1 MTSRSLHLWLALAA
15 FSAHAQPAALPPPV
29 LSEITATVAPPAAAA
44 PSASAAEKAPRTRC
58 VAGCDG
64 ASARVTWSE
73 DALNRFEE
81 HRDNRNQLVR
91 LFVHPKT
98 GAPRY
103 EVLVG
108 NNRSRQSFS
117 RNGAPNPD
125 PESQRKDGQPVWE
138 VLKF

>member
-1 MTSRSLHLWLALAA
+1 MTLRSLPLWLALAA

-29 LSEITATVAPPAAAA
+29 LSESTSTVAPPAPAA
-44 PSASAAEKAPRTRC
+44 PASAPETAPRTRC

-108 NNRSRQSFS
+108 SSRSRQSFS

>member
-1 MTSRSLHLWLALAA
+1 MRLRLIPLTLALAA
-15 FSAHAQPAALPPPV
+15 PLAHGQSPVLPPPT
-29 LSEITATVAPPAAAA
+29 LGPQAASVAPAPAPAAEA
-44 PSASAAEKAPRTRC
+44 ASAPKRRC

-64 ASARVTWSE
+64 ASARVRWSE

-81 HRDNRNQLVR
+81 HRDNRDQLVR
-91 LFVHPKT
+91 FFVHPKS

-108 NNRSRQSFS
+108 SGRSRQSFS